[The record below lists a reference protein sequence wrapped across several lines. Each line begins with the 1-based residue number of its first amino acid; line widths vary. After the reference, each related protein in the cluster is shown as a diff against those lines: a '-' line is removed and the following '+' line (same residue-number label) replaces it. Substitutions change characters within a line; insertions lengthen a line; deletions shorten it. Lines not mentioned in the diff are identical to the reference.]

1 MSTAV
6 SAPYFFRGK
15 PMAQFEKRCRMAGDS
30 PIASM
35 QVLRTRSSSGLKQI
49 VRTPD
54 NSATMSGLAERLR
67 RIFAAS

>member
-6 SAPYFFRGK
+6 SAPYFFLGK
-15 PMAQFEKRCRMAGDS
+15 PMAQFEKCCRMAGDS

-35 QVLRTRSSSGLKQI
+35 QVLRTRSSSALKQI

-54 NSATMSGLAERLR
+54 N
-67 RIFAAS
+67 